1 MSWTSILP
9 ALKKKGKRLS
19 QSLAIVK
26 ARLDNEKKESS
37 SLYPENHLALKI

>member
-26 ARLDNEKKESS
+26 ARLDNEKKESKFCT
-37 SLYPENHLALKI
+37 LKTTWL